1 MQNPYE
7 IDIQQ
12 EIPKPY
18 LEDEISY
25 KLPEHMNKRC
35 KITENSYQ
43 SISYPKR
50 KIPLKRKLDD
60 MSEEILCT
68 IVYSKLK
75 ITK

>member
-12 EIPKPY
+12 EIPKLY

-25 KLPEHMNKRC
+25 RLPEHMNKRC
-35 KITENSYQ
+35 KITENSYK
-43 SISYPKR
+43 SINYPKR

-60 MSEEILCT
+60 MTEETLSIMIC
-68 IVYSKLK
+68 SKLK